1 MNSILDFF
9 LQRNRFTLFLLVSLV
24 VYGVCSYIMLPRE
37 RTPTLKIPVIS
48 VVSAVEGMRGELV
61 EKLLAKPIEKEV
73 RSVSGI
79 KKISSN
85 VRDGQAIVVLEFVHG
100 ADMRVAMEDVKAR
113 LDTVRPKLP
122 RETTELFAEEIDLG
136 LLPVVSLAVVG
147 DVQASLL
154 TKIAKEI
161 KSHLEAMSEVLSV
174 EASGF
179 REEAVEIRFSPER
192 LDRYGIQ
199 ISQVI
204 GALRRSY
211 PFVPYGV
218 LETDMG
224 MHKIKLSS
232 ALDSRQKILDLVLKA
247 SGNEFVTVGD
257 VAEVKLVEKNT
268 RSFSRVNGKPA
279 VVLQIAKRSG
289 SSVTELVK
297 KIRIILEKKR
307 SLIPPEVSIEFLQ
320 DQSQE
325 VESILHELENTLL
338 FSVILVMVLMMVF
351 MGLRMALLVGM
362 AIPASACMGI
372 IVIYLMG
379 YTLNIVILFTL
390 IMVIG
395 MLVDDAIVVS
405 EYADRKMAYGME
417 RTAAYREAASVM
429 FWPIA
434 TSTCTRLAVFVPLLF
449 WPGFMGGFME
459 YIPVVAI
466 STLVSSWITALI
478 FIPVLGSILGKG
490 SAETDKEIAEVRAIE
505 DCSVEKMGKVT
516 RFYANVLEK
525 VLDHPRKFVF
535 LVSGVL
541 VAATV
546 AYFVVGPGLEFFP
559 DVEPDRAI
567 ITVKSDNNLS
577 TWEKNRLLS
586 EIEGRI
592 NGVGGVKYVHAA
604 SSDGAGAGSIG
615 VVNIEFLPW
624 HTREKSSKILSNISN
639 LLRDVK
645 GVFLDVEYNSM
656 KPSRGKPLVVTLRS
670 KDANSLE
677 EAALFLKN
685 SMTASEGFTGVSS
698 DNEGM
703 GAEWVLEVDRKK
715 ALASGV
721 DISTIGSYVKMLTD
735 GLLIGK
741 YHPKGSADEIDII
754 ARFGE
759 DRRSLSSMDNFTINT
774 QFGKVPVSSFVRRS
788 ARPDEGVVRRV
799 DGYRAVTISSYTL
812 PGYSLSDRVE
822 RIKDIFAA
830 GMYQDVELDFFG
842 DMREQS
848 ESQLFLLRAFFLV
861 TLMIVLLLMCEF
873 NSFYYV
879 AVVVSAVFLSTT
891 CVFLGFLLTYKVFGV
906 VMGGIGVI
914 VLAGIVVNNNILL
927 IDAYRANF
935 ASARNKR
942 EAIIKS
948 AVSRLRP
955 IFLTVITGV
964 LGLLPMVM
972 RVSVDFIGRR
982 VLYDSPSSQLWF
994 ELSTTTAMGLLCAT
1008 VITLMFTPAVLMCGK
1023 DRGPGE
1029 NCDKIARV

>member
-1 MNSILDFF
+1 MNAVLDFF
-9 LQRNRFTLFLLVSLV
+9 LQRNRFTLFLLISLLM
-24 VYGVCSYIMLPRE
+24 YGACSYVMLSRE
-37 RTPTLKIPVIS
+37 RTPTIKIPVIS
-48 VVSAVEGMRGELV
+48 VVSEIEGMRGELV

-79 KKISSN
+79 KKIASN
-85 VRDGQAIVVLEFVHG
+85 VSDGRVIVILEFDHDS
-100 ADMRVAMEDVKAR
+100 DMRVAMEDVKAR

-122 RETTELFAEEIDLG
+122 RETTTLFAEEIDLG

-147 DVQASLL
+147 DVQTTLL
-154 TKIAKEI
+154 TKIAKEL
-161 KSHLEAMSEVLSV
+161 KSHIEALSDVLSV
-174 EASGF
+174 EASGL
-179 REEAVEIRFSPER
+179 REEVVEIRFSPER

-199 ISQVI
+199 ISHMI
-204 GALRRSY
+204 DALRRSY
-211 PFVPYGV
+211 PFVPYSV

-232 ALDSRQKILDLVLKA
+232 ELDSRQKILDLVLK
-247 SGNEFVTVGD
+247 SKGSEFVTVSD
-257 VAEVKLVEKNT
+257 VADVKLVEKNT
-268 RSFSRVNGKPA
+268 RTFSRVNGKPA
-279 VVLQIAKRSG
+279 AVLQISKRTG
-289 SSVTELVK
+289 SSVTDLVK
-297 KIRIILEKKR
+297 KIRIILEKKS
-307 SLIPPEVSIEFLQ
+307 SLIPPGVSIEFLQ

-325 VESILHELENTLL
+325 VETILHELENTLL
-338 FSVILVMVLMMVF
+338 FSVILVLVLMMVF

-362 AIPASACMGI
+362 AIPVSACVGI

-417 RTAAYREAASVM
+417 RMAAYREAASVM

-459 YIPVVAI
+459 YIPVVSI
-466 STLVSSWITALI
+466 STLVGSWITALI
-478 FIPVLGSILGKG
+478 FIPVLGSIFGRG
-490 SAETDKEIAEVRAIE
+490 SAETEKEIAEVRAIE
-505 DCSVEKMGKVT
+505 DFSVEKMSKVT

-541 VAATV
+541 ITATIT
-546 AYFVVGPGLEFFP
+546 YFVFGPGVEFFP

-567 ITVKSDNNLS
+567 IKVKSDNNQS
-577 TWEKNRLLS
+577 TREKNRLLS
-586 EIEGRI
+586 EIEERI
-592 NGVGGVKYVHAA
+592 NGVEGVKYVHTTSA
-604 SSDGAGAGSIG
+604 SGDGEGNIG
-615 VVNIEFLPW
+615 VVSLEFIPW
-624 HTREKSSKILSNISN
+624 YAREKASKILSHVSD

-656 KPSRGKPLVVTLRS
+656 KPSRGKPMVVTLRS
-670 KDANSLE
+670 KDTNALE
-677 EAALFLKN
+677 AAALFLRD
-685 SMTASEGFTGVSS
+685 SMAESEGFTGVSS
-698 DNEGM
+698 DNEGR

-721 DISTIGSYVKMLTD
+721 DISTIGSYVSMLTD
-735 GLLIGK
+735 GLLVGK

-754 ARFGE
+754 ARFSQ
-759 DRRSLSSMDNFTINT
+759 DRRSLKNIDNFTINT
-774 QFGKVPVSSFVRRS
+774 QAGKVPVSTFVRRS

-799 DGYRAVTISSYTL
+799 DGYRAVTISSYML
-812 PGYSLSDRVE
+812 PGYSLGDGVDH
-822 RIKDIFAA
+822 IKEIFAKSI
-830 GMYQDVELDFFG
+830 YKDVDLDFFG
-842 DMREQS
+842 DMQEQS
-848 ESQLFLLRAFFLV
+848 ESQSFLLRAFFLV

-879 AVVVSAVFLSTT
+879 AVVASAVFLSTT
-891 CVFLGFLLTYKVFGV
+891 CVFLGFLLTYKVFGI

-914 VLAGIVVNNNILL
+914 VLAGVVVNNNILL

-994 ELSTTTAMGLLCAT
+994 ELSTTTAVGLLCAT
-1008 VITLMFTPAVLMCGK
+1008 IITLMFTPAVLMCS
-1023 DRGPGE
+1023 GE
-1029 NCDKIARV
+1029 HDKNCDKIDSE